1 VRVLE
6 AAYRFKK
13 KEIGQ
18 VLETLLRSEELVI
31 ERVEVV
37 SQALRKFS
45 ASRAEFADCLIER
58 CGHGAGCQYTY
69 TFDRNTAAA
78 GMTLRG

>member
-1 VRVLE
+1 VITELVWVLE

-31 ERVEVV
+31 ERAEVV

-45 ASRAEFADCLIER
+45 ASHADFADCLIER
-58 CGHGAGCQYTY
+58 CGHGAEC
-69 TFDRNTAAA
+69 
-78 GMTLRG
+78 